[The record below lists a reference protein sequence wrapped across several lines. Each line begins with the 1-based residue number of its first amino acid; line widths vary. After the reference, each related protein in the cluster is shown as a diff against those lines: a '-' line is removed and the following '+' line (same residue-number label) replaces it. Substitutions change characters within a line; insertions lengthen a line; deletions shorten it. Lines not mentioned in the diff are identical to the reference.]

1 MLALGTPLPTFA
13 LPDVV
18 SGRTVR
24 SDVLAGRIGVVTF
37 ICNHC
42 PFVIHVKKDLA
53 AFGRYCQSKG
63 AILIAISSNDVT
75 THPMDGPE
83 AMAEDARAQGYVFP
97 YLYDETQDVA
107 HAFDAAC
114 TPEFYVFDPDG
125 RLAYRGQFDSS
136 RPGNGVPVTG
146 EDLYAALE
154 ALLAG
159 KRPSPEQKPSIGCNI
174 KWKAK

>member
-1 MLALGTPLPTFA
+1 MLALGTPLPAFA

-18 SGRTVR
+18 SGKTVK
-24 SDVLAGRIGVVTF
+24 SDVLGGRIGVVVF

-42 PFVIHVKKDLA
+42 PFVIHLKTAMA
-53 AFGRYCQSKG
+53 AFGRYCDQEG
-63 AILIAISSNDVT
+63 VRMVAISSNDVA

-83 AMAEDARAQGYVFP
+83 QMAEDARAQGYVFP

-114 TPEFYVFDPDG
+114 TPDFFVFDREG
-125 RLAYRGQFDSS
+125 RLAYRGQFDAS
-136 RPGNGVPVTG
+136 RPGNGVPITG
-146 EDLYAALE
+146 EDLYGAVG

-159 KRPSPEQKPSIGCNI
+159 KQPSLEQTPSIGCNI
-174 KWKAK
+174 KWKAA